1 MIIIIYQFKHN
12 VTWHCRIN
20 QFFSFP
26 EQLQIWIYVF
36 LVGDH
41 RYIYIFLIFN
51 PDGPLF
57 EIKMII
63 IIITKINIQNF
74 DCTVKYVITYIYN
87 KTHYIKT
94 SLHKETLI

>member
-1 MIIIIYQFKHN
+1 MITIIYQFKHN

-41 RYIYIFLIFN
+41 RYIYMDVQIKLYIHTKISNIFLNIT
-51 PDGPLF
+51 
-57 EIKMII
+57 IKHLNVI
-63 IIITKINIQNF
+63 
-74 DCTVKYVITYIYN
+74 KYTCIVSMYIYPGDCN
-87 KTHYIKT
+87 
-94 SLHKETLI
+94 

>member
-1 MIIIIYQFKHN
+1 MISIIYQFKHN

-41 RYIYIFLIFN
+41 RYIVFRFLLLSVMSQGMPNYDI
-51 PDGPLF
+51 
-57 EIKMII
+57 
-63 IIITKINIQNF
+63 
-74 DCTVKYVITYIYN
+74 VTYGR
-87 KTHYIKT
+87 
-94 SLHKETLI
+94 LW

>member
-1 MIIIIYQFKHN
+1 MITIIYQFKHN

-41 RYIYIFLIFN
+41 RYTKHFFRYHFQALKCNENIHVLFVCIYIQEIAIKAFK
-51 PDGPLF
+51 PLPSNHQW
-57 EIKMII
+57 IKK
-63 IIITKINIQNF
+63 TTFYQYLNF
-74 DCTVKYVITYIYN
+74 Y
-87 KTHYIKT
+87 
-94 SLHKETLI
+94 S

>member
-1 MIIIIYQFKHN
+1 MITIIDQFKHN

-41 RYIYIFLIFN
+41 RYEYYGLMLVF
-51 PDGPLF
+51 
-57 EIKMII
+57 II
-63 IIITKINIQNF
+63 LTTYKLAGLRSRKHNI
-74 DCTVKYVITYIYN
+74 DI
-87 KTHYIKT
+87 H
-94 SLHKETLI
+94 H

>member
-1 MIIIIYQFKHN
+1 MITIIYQFKHN

-41 RYIYIFLIFN
+41 RYVHLLILRSTRKLSLQNSQIHKAIISECYSKYEVKIEYVTSNEFTQFN
-51 PDGPLF
+51 
-57 EIKMII
+57 
-63 IIITKINIQNF
+63 INKVQQQ
-74 DCTVKYVITYIYN
+74 
-87 KTHYIKT
+87 
-94 SLHKETLI
+94 

>member
-1 MIIIIYQFKHN
+1 MITIIYQFKYN

-41 RYIYIFLIFN
+41 RY
-51 PDGPLF
+51 D
-57 EIKMII
+57 
-63 IIITKINIQNF
+63 T
-74 DCTVKYVITYIYN
+74 
-87 KTHYIKT
+87 
-94 SLHKETLI
+94 LHKFKSYLYVNQNYKHTCMINKSYIVVLDIHTI

>member
-1 MIIIIYQFKHN
+1 MITIIYQFKHN

-41 RYIYIFLIFN
+41 RCMYLCLLITIARACSA
-51 PDGPLF
+51 LL
-57 EIKMII
+57 
-63 IIITKINIQNF
+63 ITTDNVN
-74 DCTVKYVITYIYN
+74 TVCAC
-87 KTHYIKT
+87 
-94 SLHKETLI
+94 S

>member
-1 MIIIIYQFKHN
+1 MITIIYQFKHN

-41 RYIYIFLIFN
+41 RYEYTKMQNTVGEYFFLERKILLENQQKTTLLTKYIH
-51 PDGPLF
+51 
-57 EIKMII
+57 
-63 IIITKINIQNF
+63 
-74 DCTVKYVITYIYN
+74 V
-87 KTHYIKT
+87 
-94 SLHKETLI
+94 

>member
-1 MIIIIYQFKHN
+1 MITIIYQFKHN

-41 RYIYIFLIFN
+41 RYVKQLRQQATKGNASIVFLLCN
-51 PDGPLF
+51 P
-57 EIKMII
+57 
-63 IIITKINIQNF
+63 
-74 DCTVKYVITYIYN
+74 
-87 KTHYIKT
+87 
-94 SLHKETLI
+94 

>member
-1 MIIIIYQFKHN
+1 MITIIYQFKHN

-41 RYIYIFLIFN
+41 RYVVSNLDILFVYKFVGNTSVDNFN
-51 PDGPLF
+51 
-57 EIKMII
+57 MS
-63 IIITKINIQNF
+63 NM
-74 DCTVKYVITYIYN
+74 Y
-87 KTHYIKT
+87 
-94 SLHKETLI
+94 

>member
-1 MIIIIYQFKHN
+1 MITIIYQFKHN

-41 RYIYIFLIFN
+41 RYTLSLLQSTLICN
-51 PDGPLF
+51 
-57 EIKMII
+57 IMSNSSII
-63 IIITKINIQNF
+63 IFVNGHAICYKN
-74 DCTVKYVITYIYN
+74 
-87 KTHYIKT
+87 
-94 SLHKETLI
+94 TLIHRILN

>member
-1 MIIIIYQFKHN
+1 MITIIYQFKHN

-41 RYIYIFLIFN
+41 RYAKEQLTEYRLIEPCGTLVVTSTKLELQLLYTN
-51 PDGPLF
+51 LLF
-57 EIKMII
+57 SV
-63 IIITKINIQNF
+63 Q
-74 DCTVKYVITYIYN
+74 
-87 KTHYIKT
+87 
-94 SLHKETLI
+94 